1 LTLDC
6 RSVFDAEF
14 HMLIQPGEGEP
25 AMSYQQLTPLAVPDV
40 EPVRSRAAVMLPPPT
55 PALVTEHEVALST
68 AAAAGSATTRRQW
81 LHSSMVARIGRDLAA
96 LSQPG
101 VHYPRH
107 EPSYMEAAR
116 MSRAMDRL

>member
-1 LTLDC
+1 
-6 RSVFDAEF
+6 
-14 HMLIQPGEGEP
+14 
-25 AMSYQQLTPLAVPDV
+25 MSYQQLTPLAVPDV

-55 PALVTEHEVALST
+55 PVLVTEHEVALST
-68 AAAAGSATTRRQW
+68 AAAAGSATTRRRW
-81 LHSSMVARIGRDLAA
+81 LHSSMVARIGRILAA

>member
-1 LTLDC
+1 
-6 RSVFDAEF
+6 
-14 HMLIQPGEGEP
+14 
-25 AMSYQQLTPLAVPDV
+25 MSYQQLTPLAVPDV

-68 AAAAGSATTRRQW
+68 AAAAGSATTRRRW
-81 LHSSMVARIGRDLAA
+81 LHTSMMARIGRVLAA

-101 VHYPRH
+101 VHYPRRG
-107 EPSYMEAAR
+107 PSYIEAAR